1 MTTPQEQYMESL
13 RNGQQAVVQ
22 AMEAWTKSA
31 QKAFGETGAGRTGI
45 VSPEVVI
52 DQVFDFAEQMLAMQ
66 RRFAKALAS
75 SAAEAAD
82 TAAKR
87 KSG

>member
-1 MTTPQEQYMESL
+1 MSTPQEQYLESL
-13 RNGQQAVVQ
+13 RQGQQAVVQ

-31 QKAFGETGAGRTGI
+31 QKAFGGADTGTGGTT
-45 VSPEVVI
+45 VSPDAII

-75 SAAEAAD
+75 SAAEASG
-82 TAAKR
+82 KR
-87 KSG
+87 Q

>member
-13 RNGQQAVVQ
+13 RNGQEAVVQ

-31 QKAFGETGAGRTGI
+31 QKAFGASSAGAAGS
-45 VSPEVVI
+45 VNPEVVI

-66 RRFAKALAS
+66 RRFAKALAT
-75 SAAEAAD
+75 SASDA
-82 TAAKR
+82 AAKTR
-87 KSG
+87 SS

>member
-1 MTTPQEQYMESL
+1 MTSPQEQYIDSL

-31 QKAFGETGAGRTGI
+31 QKAFGASTPGTVGT
-45 VSPEVVI
+45 VNPDLVI

-66 RRFAKALAS
+66 RRFVKTLASAAAESAKAAQ
-75 SAAEAAD
+75 A
-82 TAAKR
+82 R
-87 KSG
+87 

>member
-31 QKAFGETGAGRTGI
+31 QKAFGATPGAASA
-45 VSPEVVI
+45 VNPEIVI

-66 RRFAKALAS
+66 RRFAKALVS
-75 SAAEAAD
+75 SAAD
-82 TAAKR
+82 MAAK
-87 KSG
+87 SQGS

>member
-13 RNGQQAVVQ
+13 RNGQEAVVQ

-31 QKAFGETGAGRTGI
+31 QKAFGASSAGAPGS
-45 VSPEVVI
+45 VNPEVVI

-66 RRFAKALAS
+66 RRFAKALATSASDAATKSRS
-75 SAAEAAD
+75 S
-82 TAAKR
+82 
-87 KSG
+87 

>member
-1 MTTPQEQYMESL
+1 MTTPQEQYIESL

-31 QKAFGETGAGRTGI
+31 QKAFGASSTGSGGT
-45 VSPEVVI
+45 VNPEVII

-66 RRFAKALAS
+66 RRFAKALATS
-75 SAAEAAD
+75 
-82 TAAKR
+82 TANAGGDSKG
-87 KSG
+87 S

>member
-1 MTTPQEQYMESL
+1 MTSLQEQYIESL

-22 AMEAWTKSA
+22 AMEAWATAA
-31 QKAFGETGAGRTGI
+31 QKAFGAAPNVGASSA
-45 VSPEVVI
+45 VDPQLVI

-75 SAAEAAD
+75 SAAEA
-82 TAAKR
+82 TSQSKG
-87 KSG
+87 S

>member
-31 QKAFGETGAGRTGI
+31 QKAFGASSSGAAST
-45 VSPEVVI
+45 VNPELII

-75 SAAEAAD
+75 SASD
-82 TAAKR
+82 VAKNQG
-87 KSG
+87 S

>member
-1 MTTPQEQYMESL
+1 MTTPQEQYLESL

-31 QKAFGETGAGRTGI
+31 QKAFGGSETGSAGT
-45 VSPEVVI
+45 VSADAII

-66 RRFAKALAS
+66 RRFAKAVAS
-75 SAAEAAD
+75 SAAEG
-82 TAAKR
+82 TTR
-87 KSG
+87 K

>member
-1 MTTPQEQYMESL
+1 MTTPQEQYIESL

-31 QKAFGETGAGRTGI
+31 QKAFGASGTGSTGA
-45 VSPEVVI
+45 VDPELVI

-66 RRFAKALAS
+66 RRFAKSLAS
-75 SAAEAAD
+75 SA
-82 TAAKR
+82 TPP
-87 KSG
+87 SGS

>member
-1 MTTPQEQYMESL
+1 MATPQEQYLESL

-31 QKAFGETGAGRTGI
+31 QQAFGGSEASKAGNA
-45 VSPEVVI
+45 VNPDVVI

-75 SAAEAAD
+75 SAAEAA
-82 TAAKR
+82 AKR
-87 KSG
+87 T

>member
-1 MTTPQEQYMESL
+1 MTNPQEQYMESL

-31 QKAFGETGAGRTGI
+31 QKAFGASSAGATSA
-45 VSPEVVI
+45 VDPEVVI

-75 SAAEAAD
+75 SAAD
-82 TAAKR
+82 STR
-87 KSG
+87 KS